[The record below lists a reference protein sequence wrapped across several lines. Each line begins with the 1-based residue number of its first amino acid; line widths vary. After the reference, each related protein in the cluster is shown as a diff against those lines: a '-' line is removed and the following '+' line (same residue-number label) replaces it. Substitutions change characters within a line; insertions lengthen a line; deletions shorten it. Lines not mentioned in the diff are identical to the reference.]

1 MTMHRRFRTASLAVA
16 VLAVTGLVLQSTAAA
31 ARGPRSDRA
40 TLLEYATDTWASFEA
55 MVDPATGLPADNI
68 SGDLDVTTRSG
79 YTSPTNIGA
88 YLWSTVVA
96 RERAPQRRRP
106 ALRRAGA
113 DPAGHQ
119 APAGH
124 RGVQRLRLSTPRDT
138 DQVRARPLETA

>member
-96 RERAPQRRRP
+96 RDLGIISRRE
-106 ALRRAGA
+106 AKG
-113 DPAGHQ
+113 
-119 APAGH
+119 
-124 RGVQRLRLSTPRDT
+124 RLAQTLDTVACLLYTSPSPRD
-138 DQVRARPLETA
+138 